1 MDWLRKTML
10 ASGCIGE
17 GDLDLIQL
25 VDTADEAARIIID
38 RHHAYPDVIG
48 GGF

>member
-1 MDWLRKTML
+1 
-10 ASGCIGE
+10 
-17 GDLDLIQL
+17 LIQL